1 LSVYLWE
8 LDLSMDNIIG
18 KLKRVPLREVWKH
31 EAKDF
36 TTWLQNNIEILNE
49 VIDISIN
56 SAEREQSAGSF
67 NVDLVAED
75 VNGNVV
81 VIENQLEKSNHDHL
95 GKIITYLTSV
105 GAKAA
110 IWIVADARPEHVN
123 AINWLNESSSADFY
137 LIKLEAIKIE
147 DSPAAPL
154 FTLIV
159 GPSEEGR
166 VIGATKKELAERYG
180 VRFRFWTEL
189 INILK
194 GKTKLHA
201 NISPNKYNW
210 IGTSAGKRGLGY
222 NYVVRKHDS
231 NVELY
236 IDRGENSEQEN
247 LEIFEELL
255 QSKVDVESDFGETI
269 DWQRLDNRRACRIV
283 NKIELGGWKDEIK
296 WPEVHV
302 AMIDNMIR
310 LEKALKVHIRRLKI

>member
-1 LSVYLWE
+1 
-8 LDLSMDNIIG
+8 MNNIIG

-36 TTWLQNNIEILNE
+36 TTWLQNNIDVLNE

-180 VRFRFWTEL
+180 IRLRFWTGLLNLSKE
-189 INILK
+189 
-194 GKTKLHA
+194 KTKLHS

-222 NYVVRKHDS
+222 NYVARKHDT

-236 IDRGENSEQEN
+236 VDRGENNEQEN
-247 LEIFEELL
+247 LEIFHDLL
-255 QSKVDVESDFGETI
+255 QSKDEIEATFGESLE
-269 DWQRLDNRRACRIV
+269 WQRLENRRACRIV
-283 NKIELGGWKDEIK
+283 MNIKLGGWKDEDR
-296 WPEVHV
+296 WPEIHT
-302 AMIDNMIR
+302 AMLDNMMR
-310 LEKALKVHIRRLKI
+310 FEKSFRGHIRTLKI

>member
-1 LSVYLWE
+1 
-8 LDLSMDNIIG
+8 MDNIIG

-56 SAEREQSAGSF
+56 SAEREQSAGTF

-147 DSPAAPL
+147 DSLAAPL

-180 VRFRFWTEL
+180 IRLRFWTGL
-189 INILK
+189 LDLSK
-194 GKTKLHA
+194 KKTKLHS
-201 NISPNKYNW
+201 NLSPNKYNW
-210 IGTSAGKRGLGY
+210 VGTSAGKRGLGY
-222 NYVVRKHDS
+222 NYIVRKHDT

-236 IDRGENSEQEN
+236 IDRGENGEQEN
-247 LEIFEELL
+247 LDIFDELL
-255 QSKVDVESDFGETI
+255 KSRNEIETAFGEPL
-269 DWQRLDNRRACRIV
+269 DWQRLENRRACRIV
-283 NKIELGGWKDEIK
+283 KNITPGGWKDEDK
-296 WPEVHV
+296 WPEIHV
-302 AMIDNMIR
+302 TMIENMIR
-310 LEKALKVHIRRLKI
+310 FEKAFKGQIRRLKI

>member
-1 LSVYLWE
+1 
-8 LDLSMDNIIG
+8 MNNTIG
-18 KLKRVPLREVWKH
+18 KLKRVSLREVWQH

-36 TTWLQNNIEILNE
+36 TTWLENNIDVLNE
-49 VIDISIN
+49 VVDITIN
-56 SAEREQSAGSF
+56 SAEREQAAGAF

-81 VIENQLEKSNHDHL
+81 VVENQLEKSNHDHL

-147 DSPAAPL
+147 DSPTAPL

-166 VIGATKKELAERYG
+166 VIGETKKGLAERYG
-180 VRFRFWTEL
+180 IRLRFWTGLLDLSRE
-189 INILK
+189 
-194 GKTKLHA
+194 KTKLHS

-222 NYVVRKHDS
+222 NYGVRKHDT

-247 LEIFEELL
+247 FEIFDELFK
-255 QSKVDVESDFGETI
+255 SKNEIEDTFGESLE
-269 DWQRLDNRRACRIV
+269 WQRLENRRACRIAKNV
-283 NKIELGGWKDEIK
+283 NLGGWKDESK
-296 WPEVHV
+296 WSEVYA
-302 AMIDNMIR
+302 AMLDNMMR
-310 LEKALKVHIRRLKI
+310 FEKSFRGHIRSLKI